1 MYKNLIAFNGKDHAR
16 VLFKLL
22 IMLKISLLLL
32 MITVS
37 QAGASVFAQKASIKA
52 NKITLKEVF
61 TELRKQTGYHFL
73 YLTEDLRDTHPV
85 SLDFKQTDLEKI
97 LQYCFADQP
106 IDYQIR
112 RNRVLISRREIT
124 GPISRTAQEF
134 LVKGKVT
141 DDKGNALEGV
151 TVALKGTSQ
160 VTITNAAGQYQL
172 NMAKESGTVVF
183 SIVGFTVEERSAQA
197 GAVVNV
203 ALKELIANMD
213 EVVVVGY
220 GTVRKG
226 DLTGSVTSVKSE
238 DITALPSINAMQ
250 SLTGR
255 SAGVQVIQG
264 SGAPGSGI
272 NVRVRGGNSLLASNE
287 PLYVVDGFA
296 ISGSPTILDPADIE
310 SMEVLK
316 DASATAIYGSRGANG
331 VVIITTKAGKK
342 DLNQV
347 SFNSYL
353 GFQHVIKKLDM
364 LNAQEFAS
372 IANERARNDGV
383 TPYFTEEEVAAFGEG
398 TDWQDAIFRTA
409 PIQNH
414 SLSVG
419 GGNDRTRYA
428 ISGSYFGQDGIVI
441 NSGYKRASIR
451 SNLEQKVSEKFKVNL
466 STILSRTISDALT
479 NDNQSRGS
487 GVVSAALVAPPTVPV
502 YDENGNYSNV
512 VPYSFSSNAA
522 ENPVAL
528 AYERLNKT
536 TGSGVLSN
544 LALSYTFIEGLTLRV
559 SAGIDYANSKQDYYS
574 SRLIRSTPAGNAST
588 TYYTRTNFL
597 NENILNYNKTFG
609 IHQLD
614 LTGGVTYQSE
624 VVHNNSQTASG
635 FTTDVLKNNNLQ
647 AATVIGTPQASVLEW
662 KLLSGLLRA
671 NYTLQGKY
679 LFTASIRADGSSRF
693 GTTNQWGY
701 FPSTAFAWRINEE
714 DFLKDV
720 DAISNLKFRASWG
733 QSGNT
738 AINPYGSLNVL
749 SGFNII
755 LGDNL
760 YTGFAPQD
768 VRPNPDLKW
777 ETTTQSNVGFDLG
790 LLNERIRFTFDFYN
804 KNTRDLL
811 ASVPQPTSTGYVSQF
826 QNIGKIRNRGVEFEL
841 AADLFRGDFKWDASL
856 NFSANRNKVLELAN
870 SADVFG
876 QSLSIPLSVSPNLVR
891 QGYPVGVFF
900 GFEEEG
906 LNEQGRIQYR
916 DLDNNGVI
924 NNLDRTII
932 GNPNPDFIF
941 GFNNNLSYKNFTLNV
956 FFQGTQ
962 GVDVF
967 NFNLS
972 NHANAF
978 NFGENQVRSSLDR
991 WTPENPNPNAPN
1003 PVVSVASSFR
1013 ESDRFIEDGSFI
1025 RLKNIRLGYNFSVSK
1040 LSFIKALQV
1049 YASGQNLW
1057 THTNYSWYDP
1067 EVSTRTNQSATTIG
1081 IDQTSYPV
1089 AKTFTFGLQAS
1100 F

>member
-1 MYKNLIAFNGKDHAR
+1 MQKKWTKHRYLYLYFSRTFLILCLFLHVELHA
-16 VLFKLL
+16 
-22 IMLKISLLLL
+22 ISL
-32 MITVS
+32 
-37 QAGASVFAQKASIKA
+37 FAQHKLTIKGEGMTFNQLFQSIK
-52 NKITLKEVF
+52 
-61 TELRKQTGYHFL
+61 KQTG
-73 YLTEDLRDTHPV
+73 LTVFYGNQLLDDNEKITVNYRNASLEEVLEPLLKQKGIGYEIRRDKVIVLRPARKKNVTEQISDRQSAVTGRVVDELGEALPGV
-85 SLDFKQTDLEKI
+85 SVAVKGSPGTGTVTDQQGNYSLKASSTAILVFTYTGYGKQEISLDNRSVLE
-97 LQYCFADQP
+97 
-106 IDYQIR
+106 
-112 RNRVLISRREIT
+112 
-124 GPISRTAQEF
+124 
-134 LVKGKVT
+134 VT
-141 DDKGNALEGV
+141 LLPEEAAL
-151 TVALKGTSQ
+151 
-160 VTITNAAGQYQL
+160 
-172 NMAKESGTVVF
+172 
-183 SIVGFTVEERSAQA
+183 
-197 GAVVNV
+197 
-203 ALKELIANMD
+203 D

-226 DLTGSVTSVKSE
+226 DLTGSVSSVKSD

-272 NVRVRGGNSLLASNE
+272 NVRIRGGNSLLGSNE

-331 VVIITTKAGKK
+331 VVIITTKSGKQ
-342 DLNQV
+342 DVNQV
-347 SFNSYL
+347 SFNSYV
-353 GFQHVIKKLDM
+353 GFQNVIKKLDM
-364 LNAQEFAS
+364 LNARQFAEL
-372 IANERARNDGV
+372 ANERASNDGV
-383 TPYFTEEEVAAFGEG
+383 SPYFSADEVAGFGEG

-414 SLSVG
+414 SLNVA
-419 GGNDRTRYA
+419 GGNERTRYSV
-428 ISGSYFGQDGIVI
+428 SGSYFGQDGIVI
-441 NSGYKRASIR
+441 NSGYKRGSIR
-451 SNLEQKVSEKFKVNL
+451 SNLEQQVSEKFKVNL
-466 STILSRTISDALT
+466 STILSRTINNALT

-487 GVVSAALVAPPTVPV
+487 GVVSAALVAPPTIPV

-528 AYERLNKT
+528 AYERLNRT

-559 SAGIDYANSKQDYYS
+559 SAGIDYANSKRDYYS
-574 SRLIRSTPAGNAST
+574 SRLIRSTPAGNAT
-588 TYYTRTNFL
+588 TEYSTRTNFL
-597 NENILNYNKTFG
+597 NENILNYNKSFG
-609 IHQLD
+609 EHQLD
-614 LTGGVTYQSE
+614 LTGGITYQSE
-624 VVHNNSQTASG
+624 VTQGNIQSASG

-647 AATVIGTPQASVLEW
+647 AATVIGTPEASVNEW

-671 NYTLQGKY
+671 NYTLQDRY

-701 FPSTAFAWRINEE
+701 FPSAAFAWRVNQE

-720 DAISNLKFRASWG
+720 NSISNLKFRASWG

-738 AINPYGSLNVL
+738 AIDPYGSLNVL

-768 VRPNPDLKW
+768 IRPNPDLKW
-777 ETTTQSNVGFDLG
+777 ETTTQTNIGFDLG
-790 LLNERIRFTFDFYN
+790 VWNERLRLTADYYI

-811 ASVPQPTSTGYVSQF
+811 ASVPQPTSTGYLSQY
-826 QNIGKIRNRGVEFEL
+826 QNIGSIRNQGLEIEL
-841 AADLFRGDFKWDASL
+841 GADIFRGNFRWDASF
-856 NFSANRNKVLELAN
+856 NMAANRNKVLELAN
-870 SADVFG
+870 HADVFG

-891 QGYPVGVFF
+891 EGHPVGVFF
-900 GFEEEG
+900 GFLEDG
-906 LNEQGRIQYR
+906 LNSEGRIQYR
-916 DLDNNGVI
+916 DLDGNGVI

-941 GFNNNLSYKNFTLNV
+941 GFNNNFSYKNFTLNV
-956 FFQGTQ
+956 FLQ
-962 GVDVF
+962 GVQGLDIF

-978 NFGENQVRSSLDR
+978 NFGENQTVASLDR
-991 WTPENPNPNAPN
+991 WTADNQNSTAANPM
-1003 PVVSVASSFR
+1003 VSVGSSFR
-1013 ESDRFIEDGSFI
+1013 ESDRFIENGSFI
-1025 RLKNIRLGYNFSVSK
+1025 RLKNIRLGYDLPVSNLNLFK
-1040 LSFIKALQV
+1040 SLQV
-1049 YASGQNLW
+1049 YVSGQNLW
-1057 THTNYSWYDP
+1057 TITDYSWYDP
-1067 EVSTRTNQSATTIG
+1067 EVSTRTGQSATTLG
-1081 IDQTSYPV
+1081 IDQSSYPV
-1089 AKTFTFGLQAS
+1089 AKTYTVGLQAN